1 MTNIDFYILPDESVN
16 ERYQFACRL
25 VEKAFRLGHHIY
37 IHGDQPQ
44 QIEIVD
50 QLLWSYKNTS
60 FIPHCCEQLDNTSQV
75 LLGCGNGQ
83 HEHNDLL
90 VNLSSA
96 VPDFFSR
103 FNRVSEI
110 VIKDPEVT
118 ASTRENYRFYRDRGY
133 PLKSH
138 KLRSI
143 S

>member
-1 MTNIDFYILPDESVN
+1 MTNIDFYILPDESVQQ
-16 ERYQFACRL
+16 RYQFACRL

-44 QIEIVD
+44 QIEIID
-50 QLLWSYKNTS
+50 QLLWSYKSSS
-60 FIPHCCEQLDNTSQV
+60 FVPHSSEQLDSQV
-75 LLGCGNGQ
+75 LLGCGHGE
-83 HEHNDLL
+83 HAHNDLL

-96 VPDFFSR
+96 VPEFFSR

-110 VIKDPEVT
+110 VITDPGVT